1 MEGETSMK
9 PAQTIT
15 VIFLL
20 LVSLVHLLRLVFQWK
35 VTANTVVIPL
45 WMSAAACIFTAALAI
60 WLWQENK
67 K

>member
-1 MEGETSMK
+1 MK
-9 PAQTIT
+9 PAKTIT

-20 LVSLVHLLRLVFQWK
+20 LISAVHLLRLVFQWE